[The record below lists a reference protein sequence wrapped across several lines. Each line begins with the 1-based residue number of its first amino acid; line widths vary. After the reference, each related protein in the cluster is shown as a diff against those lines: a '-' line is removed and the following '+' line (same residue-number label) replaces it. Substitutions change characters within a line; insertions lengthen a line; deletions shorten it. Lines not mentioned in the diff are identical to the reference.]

1 MSDKLEEFRALSKNA
16 KGSSAVDFIN
26 KVTSFKGFY
35 NYAELLD
42 EPSIK
47 SVNIIINKL
56 YL

>member
-16 KGSSAVDFIN
+16 KGSSAVGFIN